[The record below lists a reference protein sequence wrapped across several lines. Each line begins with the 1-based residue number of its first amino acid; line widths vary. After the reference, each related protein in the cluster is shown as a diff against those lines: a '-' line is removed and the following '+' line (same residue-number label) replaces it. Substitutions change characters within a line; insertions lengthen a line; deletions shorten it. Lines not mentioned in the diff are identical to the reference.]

1 MHIYIYIIYTG
12 WVKKKH
18 TPSRNLITWE
28 RINKFSRNFPELKLR
43 YFDISV
49 PNLVEKYSPFPKIWP
64 FEQKVRFFKV
74 NNTVETHNNGLR
86 HLFDKIS
93 NQFYKSYVL
102 QVYRQKRNVFY
113 VYFVAG
119 DTKHLFY
126 SIAYAFPL
134 IKMRSEY
141 WKSLKFAPEQLVT
154 CNKTHFTILCNKVC
168 IVGIAFVLM
177 NLRNIIL
184 VKLVADFVK
193 KMT

>member
-1 MHIYIYIIYTG
+1 MRADKQIFTKLSRIEAEIFWHKYTKFG
-12 WVKKKH
+12 WKIFTLSK
-18 TPSRNLITWE
+18 
-28 RINKFSRNFPELKLR
+28 
-43 YFDISV
+43 DMA
-49 PNLVEKYSPFPKIWP
+49 IWP
-64 FEQKVRFFKV
+64 KSSIFKV
-74 NNTVETHNNGLR
+74 NNAVETHNNGLR

-102 QVYRQKRNVFY
+102 QVYRQKRNVFH

-168 IVGIAFVLM
+168 IVGIAFVLI